1 MNKRFFARK
10 AVKFAAWIVGAL
22 SCLLLLA
29 MAVFYVTIWS
39 TTRPESLD
47 FHASW
52 TPQEQKAIRSVY
64 KDYARIIRTG
74 GEAIRETDKQVAWV
88 IDSEGNEGC
97 VDLNPPSWRD
107 YCERRYAYWKTLR
120 PKLRMIERTTE
131 TGDARV
137 QADDGSTLLHAAA
150 AMRRYDLIEPLL
162 NHGADPNARTH
173 SEQRNT
179 ASGGDTPLCWVLS
192 PWSPNGSLPPP
203 TETTI
208 DAMRRLIDRGADI
221 NARSGIA
228 DVPLLEYLSWQPEG
242 EKIAHFMLDRG
253 ARPLVESGGMRYS
266 LLDRAIVN
274 RWVSIVKRLLD
285 EGMDP
290 NHRTAP
296 SYPIQLCSPFWETP
310 APEKDR
316 EILLALLAH
325 GADPDLYGY
334 EDRDS
339 ETGDRWDEAEKDE
352 RCVCRRRYFNPLLAS
367 LCDRSSPPQEEFR
380 ERDRQSRLMLAELLL
395 KHGANPDLRP
405 LAEEQEGKKKM
416 GETPLSACLDRMA
429 QDPESEMWLVDMMRL
444 LLRHGADASF
454 SCLTHEES
462 RDAVRTVSRLPEH
475 LRVGVILLLRPLL
488 ERKTKRAFSPR

>member
-1 MNKRFFARK
+1 MLSMVKHSFSRK

-39 TTRPESLD
+39 TTRPELLD

-64 KDYARIIRTG
+64 EDYARIIRTG
-74 GEAIRETDKQVAWV
+74 GEAMRETDKQVAWA
-88 IDSEGNEGC
+88 IDSEGNEVC

-107 YCERRYAYWKTLR
+107 YWERRYAYWKTLR
-120 PKLRMIERTTE
+120 PMLRMIERTAE

-137 QADDGSTLLHAAA
+137 QAEDGSTLLHAAA

-162 NHGADPNARTH
+162 NHEADPNTRTH
-173 SEQRNT
+173 SEQRST
-179 ASGGDTPLCWVLS
+179 AYGDTPLCWVLS

-203 TETTI
+203 AETTI

-221 NARSGIA
+221 NARSGFA
-228 DVPLLEYLSWQPEG
+228 DVPLLEYLSCQPEG

-296 SYPIQLCSPFWETP
+296 SYPIQLCGPVWETP

-352 RCVCRRRYFNPLLAS
+352 RSVRVRVYTRPLLIS
-367 LCDRSSPPQEEFR
+367 LSWNFSIYQGENL
-380 ERDRQSRLMLAELLL
+380 ERDRRKRLMLAEILL

-405 LAEEQEGKKKM
+405 VEKERDGTKTMGKTALM
-416 GETPLSACLDRMA
+416 RCVADGEH
-429 QDPESEMWLVDMMRL
+429 DPESAAWSLEMMRL
-444 LLRHGADASF
+444 LVRHGADASF
-454 SCLTHEES
+454 SYLTI
-462 RDAVRTVSRLPEH
+462 D
-475 LRVGVILLLRPLL
+475 
-488 ERKTKRAFSPR
+488 ERKDLSKSLSRMPAGVRAEVARLLPVLASENP

>member
-1 MNKRFFARK
+1 MVKRSFFRK
-10 AVKFAAWIVGAL
+10 AVKSTAWTAGIL
-22 SCLLLLA
+22 SGLLLAA
-29 MAVFYVTIWS
+29 MAVFHVTIWA

-52 TPQEQKAIRSVY
+52 TPQEQEAIRSVY
-64 KDYARIIRTG
+64 REYSHIIRTG
-74 GEAIRETDKQVAWV
+74 GEAMREIEKQQAWV
-88 IDSEGNEGC
+88 IDSEGKELAI
-97 VDLNPPSWRD
+97 DLNPPSWRD
-107 YCERRYAYWKTLR
+107 YWERRYAYWKVLR
-120 PKLRMIERTTE
+120 PMLRMIERTAE

-137 QADDGSTLLHAAA
+137 QAEDGSTLLHAAA
-150 AMRRYDLIEPLL
+150 VMRRYDLIDPLID
-162 NHGADPNARTH
+162 HGADPNARTR

-192 PWSPNGSLPPP
+192 PWSPNKSLPPP
-203 TETTI
+203 AETTI
-208 DAMRRLIDRGADI
+208 DAVRRLIDRGADI

-228 DVPLLEYLSWQPEG
+228 SVPLLEYLSWQPEG

-266 LLDRAIVN
+266 LLDRAIGN
-274 RWVSIVKRLLD
+274 RWVSIVERLLD

-290 NHRTAP
+290 NHRTWP
-296 SYPIQLCSPFWETP
+296 SYPIQLCGPLWGTP

-339 ETGDRWDEAEKDE
+339 ETGEPWETAEKE
-352 RCVCRRRYFNPLLAS
+352 EGSVRVRVYTRPLLIS
-367 LCDRSSPPQEEFR
+367 LSWNYSIYQGEDL
-380 ERDRQSRLMLAELLL
+380 ERDRRKRLMLAEILL

-405 LAEEQEGKKKM
+405 VEKERDGTKTMGKTALM
-416 GETPLSACLDRMA
+416 RCVADMEH
-429 QDPESEMWLVDMMRL
+429 DPESAAWSLEMMRL

-454 SCLTHEES
+454 SYLTSDERKDLS
-462 RDAVRTVSRLPEH
+462 RSLSRMPAGVRAEVTRLLP
-475 LRVGVILLLRPLL
+475 ILLSERP
-488 ERKTKRAFSPR
+488 